1 MNNHTIMITD
11 QDKQNGLEEIKII
24 NRALRRCKWYHF
36 TKKKILNA
44 HKDLIKSIYE
54 I

>member
-1 MNNHTIMITD
+1 MNS
-11 QDKQNGLEEIKII
+11 QEEKQNGIQELKII

-44 HKDLIKSIYE
+44 HNDLIKFIYE

>member
-1 MNNHTIMITD
+1 MATEQEKI
-11 QDKQNGLEEIKII
+11 NGQQEIKII

-44 HKDLIKSIYE
+44 HKDLIKFIYE

>member
-1 MNNHTIMITD
+1 MNS
-11 QDKQNGLEEIKII
+11 QEEKQNGIQELKII

-44 HKDLIKSIYE
+44 HKDLIKFIYE